1 MASSAGSTPR
11 CTPGRHTAPGR
22 AAPISRSPTAPS
34 PAHRPPY
41 HAHAGIRRPK
51 APRVLVF
58 LPRRH
63 GVRLAAVGVD
73 DQHLR
78 RVLAQRRREGSVKH
92 DALHRL
98 PRAVLDEHVPH
109 PGVPVLIRRH
119 HRQRPRLPL
128 PAGVLRLF
136 RCWALRCF
144 RRGGEG
150 ISSAFRG
157 VSACVTCVSAAS
169 SIGDCRSTVSTGSG
183 SESAAHRSPSSHCTS
198 RCASE
203 LSRTA
208 CAAARRSWL
217 PTHTAASHSTN
228 APHTAAAPR
237 RHFTS
242 PTAFQTSLCPDK
254 QKNTRHN
261 FL

>member
-1 MASSAGSTPR
+1 MVYASLPWVWTISTCGASSPSAAANVPSNTMPSTVCR
-11 CTPGRHTAPGR
+11 ELFLMNT
-22 AAPISRSPTAPS
+22 SPTRVYPFSSAATTDSGLDSPCPPVFSVCSVVGPS
-34 PAHRPPY
+34 GVS
-41 HAHAGIRRPK
+41 AG
-51 APRVLVF
+51 A
-58 LPRRH
+58 
-63 GVRLAAVGVD
+63 
-73 DQHLR
+73 
-78 RVLAQRRREGSVKH
+78 
-92 DALHRL
+92 
-98 PRAVLDEHVPH
+98 
-109 PGVPVLIRRH
+109 
-119 HRQRPRLPL
+119 
-128 PAGVLRLF
+128 
-136 RCWALRCF
+136 
-144 RRGGEG
+144 GEG
-150 ISSAFRG
+150 VSSAFRG

-217 PTHTAASHSTN
+217 PAHTAASHSTS